1 MRAIVLAAGYGT
13 RLYPLT
19 LDQPKALLPVGP
31 SGETVLDYTFAQLT
45 AIAALE
51 RLVVVTN
58 ERFAAQFVAAV
69 GERSW
74 PFTVE
79 LLSDGT
85 ASPEARLGAVGD
97 LALALEQT
105 GTDEPALVLGADNVF
120 EVSFAALPAAFTEH
134 QATTIGV
141 LRESDPERLRRTGV
155 VELGDDGRVLRF
167 EEKPAAPRSQL
178 AVPPLYVFD
187 AASLA
192 AVSVYLAAGHGGDAP
207 GSFIAWLCR
216 QRPVYGVVLEGRRW
230 DIGSMESY
238 EAARRHFGGG

>member
-97 LALALEQT
+97 LVLALEQT

-120 EVSFAALPAAFTEH
+120 EVSFAALPAAFAEH

-155 VELGDDGRVLRF
+155 VELGDKVLIRNQDGKIEQFIIVGSAEANPVEGKISDESPVGRALLGRKTGDKV
-167 EEKPAAPRSQL
+167 EVKTPAGL
-178 AVPPLYVFD
+178 FKL
-187 AASLA
+187 LIME
-192 AVSVYLAAGHGGDAP
+192 VS
-207 GSFIAWLCR
+207 
-216 QRPVYGVVLEGRRW
+216 
-230 DIGSMESY
+230 
-238 EAARRHFGGG
+238 